1 MSWCDLP
8 EFDGT
13 ELFEGFWMKFS
24 IFAERFNWSSSDM
37 AFYLVTSLRGKALEY
52 VSYLPHRDLYNV
64 SVLYSA
70 LKSRFGDIETAQIC
84 RMKLR
89 NITMLTSESVQE
101 YVCRTE
107 INVRKSF
114 PGVNE
119 DLLVKLI
126 TEYAIYGYPDGN
138 IGYRVLTKEPSTVS
152 ELIKEI
158 LWQEHC
164 RQSLKSVEK
173 SRCTEDSNFEKHF
186 EIGNKRNMNFTE
198 HDIRRNKVSE
208 NTAVNMQNDIS
219 LYNSKQKLG
228 KENYTVEKDLEQVQ
242 RRAARFVYNEYQDVS
257 PGCVSSLM
265 ERLKWEPLKDLKDR
279 RCKDRLTMAYKIR
292 NRLVDIDPS
301 NYYKPGDSR
310 TRGGHRIHQQRTLK
324 DQYRYSFF
332 PRSTREWNTLPEKAT
347 TAATL
352 EEFKAS
358 LTILPEALTG
368 ASHT

>member
-1 MSWCDLP
+1 M
-8 EFDGT
+8 
-13 ELFEGFWMKFS
+13 
-24 IFAERFNWSSSDM
+24 
-37 AFYLVTSLRGKALEY
+37 
-52 VSYLPHRDLYNV
+52 
-64 SVLYSA
+64 
-70 LKSRFGDIETAQIC
+70 LK
-84 RMKLR
+84 
-89 NITMLTSESVQE
+89 SESVQE

-228 KENYTVEKDLEQVQ
+228 KENYTVGKLNV
-242 RRAARFVYNEYQDVS
+242 RNNFVYPSEQSVYYIAESYELKHEEFCDVIEATEFEVAKVLDEEIAILNFRALKS
-257 PGCVSSLM
+257 RQWLLVEQRLLSL
-265 ERLKWEPLKDLKDR
+265 ERL
-279 RCKDRLTMAYKIR
+279 
-292 NRLVDIDPS
+292 N
-301 NYYKPGDSR
+301 
-310 TRGGHRIHQQRTLK
+310 
-324 DQYRYSFF
+324 
-332 PRSTREWNTLPEKAT
+332 
-347 TAATL
+347 
-352 EEFKAS
+352 
-358 LTILPEALTG
+358 
-368 ASHT
+368 

>member
-24 IFAERFNWSSSDM
+24 IFAERFKWSSSDM

-126 TEYAIYGYPDGN
+126 TEYAIYGYPDGD

-152 ELIKEI
+152 ELIK
-158 LWQEHC
+158 
-164 RQSLKSVEK
+164 
-173 SRCTEDSNFEKHF
+173 
-186 EIGNKRNMNFTE
+186 
-198 HDIRRNKVSE
+198 
-208 NTAVNMQNDIS
+208 
-219 LYNSKQKLG
+219 
-228 KENYTVEKDLEQVQ
+228 
-242 RRAARFVYNEYQDVS
+242 
-257 PGCVSSLM
+257 
-265 ERLKWEPLKDLKDR
+265 
-279 RCKDRLTMAYKIR
+279 
-292 NRLVDIDPS
+292 
-301 NYYKPGDSR
+301 
-310 TRGGHRIHQQRTLK
+310 
-324 DQYRYSFF
+324 
-332 PRSTREWNTLPEKAT
+332 
-347 TAATL
+347 
-352 EEFKAS
+352 
-358 LTILPEALTG
+358 
-368 ASHT
+368 